1 MENDALFAKRYLKL
15 VSGLVVKRQSS
26 QGSLS
31 SENSPSVSPDT
42 SRPNSE
48 TFESSESYLPENMT
62 QNVEKRSNILEQRLK
77 EEFRGHRRIFR

>member
-1 MENDALFAKRYLKL
+1 MTTKIRKL

-31 SENSPSVSPDT
+31 SENSPSSSPT
-42 SRPNSE
+42 SSRPNSE